1 MIACHV
7 WCRRSRCR
15 MSVSNRPG
23 TLIHPLAKRTFFEH
37 MSLTLL
43 YMRYLR
49 HLFVQRVQRHA
60 QQFSRLSCG
69 KIPLWGYHLRLE
81 SVLLKEPEQFFSYH
95 ARFSPCHIT
104 CKLKLN
110 WLSYSTA
117 TLASLCRNK
126 LVQCHFVYGCRHWW
140 QV

>member
-37 MSLTLL
+37 MPLTLL
-43 YMRYLR
+43 NMRYFSN
-49 HLFVQRVQRHA
+49 LFIQRVQRHA
-60 QQFSRLSCG
+60 QQSSRLFRG

-81 SVLLKEPEQFFSYH
+81 SVFLKEPEQFFSYH
-95 ARFSPCHIT
+95 ARFSSRHIT
-104 CKLKLN
+104 YKLKLN

-117 TLASLCRNK
+117 TLASLCRRRPE
-126 LVQCHFVYGCRHWW
+126 QCRFSFCCQYQR
-140 QV
+140 

>member
-23 TLIHPLAKRTFFEH
+23 TLIHPLTKRTFFEH
-37 MSLTLL
+37 MPLTLL
-43 YMRYLR
+43 HMGDLR
-49 HLFVQRVQRHA
+49 HLFVKRVQRHA

-69 KIPLWGYHLRLE
+69 KIPLWGYHLRFE

-104 CKLKLN
+104 YKLKLN
-110 WLSYSTA
+110 WLFYSTA
-117 TLASLCRNK
+117 TLASLCRRRPG
-126 LVQCHFVYGCRHWW
+126 QCHFSFCCQYR
-140 QV
+140 Q